1 MSFYVLLVSMNSFLA
16 SAFFQYIRRQYEN
29 ESFISHYLS
38 LPFSRIYS
46 YWDYVWARAIKSST
60 LHAASGGTRTADLF
74 RIQAQRLSQWNSHRE
89 VKKLSFQNYFYYL
102 DSKVTKFF
110 KLQSFKLL
118 FYIFV
123 TFIDYYLLEL
133 LQTHENSAAIA
144 AVWQL

>member
-1 MSFYVLLVSMNSFLA
+1 MSYLCQWILFLRLLSFNT
-16 SAFFQYIRRQYEN
+16 FTRQYES
-29 ESFISHYLS
+29 ESFISHYLP

-46 YWDYVWARAIKSST
+46 YWDYVWARAIESST
-60 LHAASGGTRTADLF
+60 LHAASGGTRTADLL
-74 RIQAQRLSQWNSHRE
+74 RIQAQRLSQWKSHRE

-102 DSKVTKFF
+102 DSKVTKLF